1 MIKQFSVELDALASM
16 GYVTFSD
23 GPVAKTVAINDDL
36 NIDLDE
42 QGNVL
47 GIEYLNLK
55 AELPEERLIS
65 EFKMDAELI
74 HKLNRGMAA

>member
-1 MIKQFSVELDALASM
+1 MSKRFSVELDEASSM
-16 GYVTFSD
+16 AYVTFSG

-42 QGNVL
+42 NGNVL

-55 AELPEERLIS
+55 VELPEERLID
-65 EFKMDAELI
+65 EFKMDAELV

>member
-1 MIKQFSVELDALASM
+1 MSKQFSVELDEVSSM
-16 GYVTFSD
+16 AYVTFSD
-23 GPVAKTVAINDDL
+23 APVARTVAINEDL

-42 QGNVL
+42 DGNVL

-55 AELPEERLIS
+55 VELPEELLVG
-65 EFKMDAELI
+65 EFKMDAELV